1 MNNMNWSEAVDYAL
15 QSLKDY
21 NGASVKVSFNP
32 VWEYVKVIKD
42 ELVPNIPNDLQYFEP
57 SARDGYMV
65 SLKGNYAGVHLAESS
80 KFISLTDMKED
91 VSSLMA
97 QMHSNIVSVYQKTE
111 VSLYI
116 GLWIEKGKVVAD
128 VSVNVPDRESAILLG
143 LANKQ
148 RAIYDCVMQ
157 ECIYLK

>member
-15 QSLKDY
+15 QSLKEY
-21 NGASVKVSFNP
+21 NGASVKVSFGHA
-32 VWEYVKVIKD
+32 VWNHVV
-42 ELVPNIPNDLQYFEP
+42 ELAPDIPSDSKHLQS
-57 SARDGYMV
+57 SAKDGYMV
-65 SLKGNYAGVHLAESS
+65 SLKGNYAGVKLHESS

-97 QMHSNIVSVYQKTE
+97 QMHSNIVSVYQKVE

-116 GLWIEKGKVVAD
+116 GLWVEKGKVVAD

>member
-21 NGASVKVSFNP
+21 NGASVMVSFNP
-32 VWEYVKVIKD
+32 VWNYVKTG
-42 ELVPNIPNDLQYFEP
+42 ELRDLPSDLQYLEP
-57 SARDGYMV
+57 SATDGYMV
-65 SLKGNYAGVHLAESS
+65 SLKGNYAGVKLQESS
-80 KFISLTDMKED
+80 KFISLTDMRSD
-91 VSSLMA
+91 VERLMA
-97 QMHSNIVSVYQKTE
+97 EMCIQILKVYSKAE
-111 VSLYI
+111 VNLYI
-116 GLWIEKGKVVAD
+116 GLWVEKGKIVAD

-148 RAIYDCVMQ
+148 RAIYDCRMQ

>member
-21 NGASVKVSFNP
+21 NGASVKVAFDP
-32 VWEYVKVIKD
+32 LWKYVKK
-42 ELVPNIPNDLQYFEP
+42 ELAPDIPSDLKYLES
-57 SARDGYMV
+57 SAKDGYMV
-65 SLKGNYAGVHLAESS
+65 SLKGNYAGVKLQESS
-80 KFISLTDMKED
+80 KFISLTDMKSD
-91 VSSLMA
+91 VEGLMA
-97 QMHSNIVSVYQKTE
+97 EMHSNIIKVYWHTE
-111 VSLYI
+111 VNLYI

-148 RAIYDCVMQ
+148 RAIYDCRMQ